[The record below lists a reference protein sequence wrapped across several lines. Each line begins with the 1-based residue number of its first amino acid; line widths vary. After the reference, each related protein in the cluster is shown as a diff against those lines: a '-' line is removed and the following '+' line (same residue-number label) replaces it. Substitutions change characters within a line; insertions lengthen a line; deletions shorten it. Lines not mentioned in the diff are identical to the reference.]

1 MALKLDIL
9 KDAKNKDKYRNYSY
23 ADLHLDLKLDSYL
36 SDQTVGASKNNQDL
50 KISYDEEAIYN
61 SIRNIFNTK
70 KGQKILNPTFGLD
83 VEQYLFEN
91 ISKENG
97 ELIGTTIYEELAL
110 YEPRII
116 CDSVNVVAR
125 PEQNEYKIT
134 ISITIP
140 SLNNKKG
147 TASGLLTTQGF
158 NYS

>member
-9 KDAKNKDKYRNYSY
+9 KDVKNADSFRSYSY
-23 ADLHLDLKLDSYL
+23 ADLHLDLELNSHM
-36 SDQTVGASKNNQDL
+36 SDKTVGANKNAQDL
-50 KISYDEEAIYN
+50 KLSYDENAIYN
-61 SIRNIFNTK
+61 SIKNIFNTK
-70 KGQKILNPTFGLD
+70 KGQKILAPTFGLD
-83 VEQYLFEN
+83 LEQYLFDN

-97 ELIGTTIYEELAL
+97 DLIGNTIYEELAL
-110 YEPRII
+110 YEPRIV
-116 CDSVNVVAR
+116 CDSVNIVAR
-125 PEQNEYKIT
+125 PEQNEYKIS

>member
-9 KDAKNKDKYRNYSY
+9 RDAKNTDSFRKYSY
-23 ADLHLDLKLDSYL
+23 ADLHLDIEL
-36 SDQTVGASKNNQDL
+36 SSHTSDTPTGATKNAQDL
-50 KISYDEEAIYN
+50 KLSYDEDAIYN

-70 KGQKILNPTFGLD
+70 KGQKILSPTFGLD
-83 VEQYLFEN
+83 LEQYLFEN

-97 ELIGTTIYEELAL
+97 ELIGTTIFEELSL

-116 CDSVNVVAR
+116 VDNVDIVAR
-125 PEQNEYKIT
+125 PDQNEYKIS

-147 TASGLLTTQGF
+147 TASGLLTVTGF
-158 NYS
+158 RYS

>member
-9 KDAKNKDKYRNYSY
+9 KDAKNNNSFRSYSY
-23 ADLHLDLKLDSYL
+23 ADLHLDISLDAKTP
-36 SDQTVGASKNNQDL
+36 DKPVGSSNNKQDL
-50 KISYDEEAIYN
+50 KIDYDEKAIYN
-61 SIRNIFNTK
+61 SISNIFNTK
-70 KGQKILNPTFGLD
+70 KGQKILNPLFGLD
-83 VEQYLFEN
+83 IEQYLFEN

-97 ELIGTTIYEELAL
+97 ATIGTTIYEELAL

-116 CDSVNVVAR
+116 VNDVAVVAR
-125 PEQNEYKIT
+125 PNQNEYKID

>member
-9 KDAKNKDKYRNYSY
+9 KDVKNKNSFRSYSY
-23 ADLHLDLKLDSYL
+23 ADLHLDIDLNAKTPDKPTGTLKN
-36 SDQTVGASKNNQDL
+36 KQDL
-50 KISYDEEAIYN
+50 KIDYDESAIFN

-83 VEQYLFEN
+83 LEQYLFDN

-97 ELIGTTIYEELAL
+97 QTIGQTIHEELSL
-110 YEPRII
+110 YEPRIV
-116 CDSVNVVAR
+116 VNEVTVVAR
-125 PEQNEYKIT
+125 PDNNEYKIT

-140 SLNNKKG
+140 SLNNKKS
-147 TASGLLTTQGF
+147 TAAGLLTTQGF

>member
-9 KDAKNKDKYRNYSY
+9 KDAKNTDSFRSYSY
-23 ADLHLDLKLDSYL
+23 ADLHLDLQLNSHMSNK
-36 SDQTVGASKNNQDL
+36 TVGANKNAQDL
-50 KISYDEEAIYN
+50 KLSYDENAIYN

-70 KGQKILNPTFGLD
+70 KGQKILTPTFGLD
-83 VEQYLFEN
+83 LEQYLFEA

-97 ELIGTTIYEELAL
+97 ELIGTTIFEELAL

-116 CDSVNVVAR
+116 VDNVDIVAR
-125 PEQNEYKIT
+125 PEQNEYKIN

-147 TASGLLTTQGF
+147 TASGILTSTGF
-158 NYS
+158 RYS

>member
-9 KDAKNKDKYRNYSY
+9 KDVKNKNSFRSYSY
-23 ADLHLDLKLDSYL
+23 AHLHLDIDLDSKTA
-36 SDQTVGASKNNQDL
+36 DKPTGASKNKQDL
-50 KISYDEEAIYN
+50 KIDYDEKAIYN

-83 VEQYLFEN
+83 LEQYLFEN
-91 ISKENG
+91 VSKENG
-97 ELIGTTIYEELAL
+97 QTIGQTIHEELSL
-110 YEPRII
+110 YEPRIV
-116 CDSVNVVAR
+116 VNEVTVVAR
-125 PEQNEYKIT
+125 PDNNEYKIT

-147 TASGLLTTQGF
+147 TAAGLLTTQGF

>member
-9 KDAKNKDKYRNYSY
+9 KDVKNKNSFQSYSY
-23 ADLHLDLKLDSYL
+23 ADLHLDIDLDANTPDKPTGS
-36 SDQTVGASKNNQDL
+36 SKNKQDL
-50 KISYDEEAIYN
+50 KIDYDEKAIYN
-61 SIRNIFNTK
+61 SILNIFNTK

-83 VEQYLFEN
+83 LEQYLFEN
-91 ISKENG
+91 VSKENG
-97 ELIGTTIYEELAL
+97 QTIGQTIYEELAL
-110 YEPRII
+110 YEPRIV
-116 CDSVNVVAR
+116 VNDVRVVAR
-125 PEQNEYKIT
+125 PDNNEYKIT